1 MSKKIVF
8 RYILSTIFLM
18 MLALAFSACDNI
30 NSLSRPNNNKGNV
43 YLKVDVASVGR
54 TALPDFP
61 NVNSI
66 SDFTFIL
73 TGKGPGSGTFTPL
86 TDDPTNNPDGEFAGL
101 TALTTASF
109 PIQTG
114 EWSFKLTAS
123 KEGTVLSSEEFSETI
138 GSGENSL
145 SFNLK
150 WEDTNLDATKTGSL
164 SFELDF
170 SAAPNKEDVKLV
182 TAELFN
188 TTTNTTTCSSTVI
201 LDRSSSPSTYKA
213 TYSSSTLPAL
223 ANLSAGTY
231 RIILKLFT
239 IDSSTS
245 SNVLINTWTELA
257 IITGGQTSAG
267 EETLNS
273 LNEIYSITW
282 HLDGGTS
289 TATFPECYTRLSD
302 TYTLPDSTKISKTG
316 YTFGGWFAN
325 EGCTGDP
332 VTSIP
337 KGTTGIQNLYAK
349 WTATPYTITFDFSYG
364 GGWKD
369 SYEGSQPSSYTIE
382 SEQILL
388 PDYTK
393 VFRAGYDFI
402 GWYTDN
408 TWTTQET
415 SIPAGSTEP
424 KTFVA
429 RWEKATYQIV
439 YHYSGTL
446 SGTNPETYQITD
458 ATINLLE
465 PESTTTIY
473 GGWYEDSNFEGD
485 PITTIPTGS
494 YGSKELWALESN
506 EIHVSS
512 GGNSTNI
519 GLCASK
525 AVDSISAAIEK
536 IVDYANSNIEWS
548 IVVDDEVVGIQ
559 TIYNTN
565 LTSSVATKLTL
576 TGLAGAV
583 LNGGSL
589 TNDEDNKTTLTVN
602 TTIPI
607 TITNLDIT
615 GGRGTTVG
623 ETGIFGGGLFVCA
636 NSSVTLGD
644 GVKIYGNGCIY
655 GGGVFVDEGAT
666 LCMCGTA
673 IVGDTSKHPENKGT
687 VYNSTNNAYNSWE
700 CANFARSTSGPGGGG
715 IYNKGT
721 LALGY
726 SYYITDLN
734 CHEEPL
740 SGGIY
745 GNWAYQA
752 GGICNTTNNS
762 SGGYTVIKTGNISD
776 NSAFGTSGYGGGIYS
791 DAGQLN
797 INGGTISQ
805 NCSKGGGAGLALMG
819 ENAYC
824 YLMDGDITGN
834 HSYNA
839 DGAAIYLMP
848 GKLYM
853 SGGTISGNQSH
864 NGSAQNCTPD
874 NCGGISMFSTGS
886 VLSIT
891 GGTIKENLNIAGD
904 YTCSLSLSSGTF
916 TLGGSA
922 NIEYSAEKQNY
933 FNLYIPVTF
942 DTTDSPQNDNFAIK
956 WKGTPTTST
965 SILTSGNSEI
975 YEKFKLLNDGWTI
988 DTSTGKAKE
997 TLGPKSAPTAV
1008 GDIVFN
1014 DGSAIAYE
1022 DGMILDDNQKANA
1035 IAVIFYAGSDLNNGG
1050 DSTTIRVL
1058 GTPLSKYSS
1067 SARWCTDDA
1076 NAYSTQIESITCS
1089 YQYDDTLGAYTFNG
1103 DKDGRDNL
1111 NQIASELSIYSIEN
1125 DTYVETKYPAFWA
1138 AKNYGSS
1145 KTNISGTAYEYGWYL
1160 PTDAELYE
1168 VYKFWKTGT
1177 LDEIVSTITG
1187 SNFGI
1192 SNNNTFVSATQHAP
1206 SGLEQKMIYVQFSSS
1221 SSYVIAV
1228 DFKTQPYYICPIF
1241 QFSE

>member
-1 MSKKIVF
+1 MLKKLFF
-8 RYILSTIFLM
+8 RYIFSTVFLM
-18 MLALAFSACDNI
+18 MLTLAFSACN
-30 NSLSRPNNNKGNV
+30 NMSGVSRPNNNKGNV

-61 NVNSI
+61 DVDSI

-73 TGKGPGSGTFTPL
+73 TGKGPGNSELTPL
-86 TDDPTNNPDGEFAGL
+86 ATETNATGEYASL
-101 TALTTASF
+101 SALQSASF
-109 PIQTG
+109 PIQAG

-123 KEGTVLSSEEFSETI
+123 KDGTTLSDEISETI
-138 GSGENSL
+138 TSGSNTL

-182 TAELFN
+182 TAELVN

-201 LDRSSSPSTYKA
+201 FDRSSSPSTYKA
-213 TYSSSTLPAL
+213 TYNSSTLPAL
-223 ANLSAGTY
+223 ANLFAGTY

-239 IDSSTS
+239 VDSSTS

-257 IITGGQTSAG
+257 IITGGQQSSGNRTID
-267 EETLNS
+267 TLN
-273 LNEIYSITW
+273 EVYSITW
-282 HLDGGTS
+282 NLDGGS
-289 TATFPECYTRLSD
+289 SSLTFPECYTRLSED
-302 TYTLPDSTKISKTG
+302 YTLPAASDMTKTG
-316 YTFGGWFAN
+316 YTFGGWYTN
-325 EGCTGDP
+325 SSLTGAP

-337 KGTTGIQNLYAK
+337 KGSTGTQNLYVK
-349 WTATPYTITFDFSYG
+349 WTATPYTITFDFSSG
-364 GGWKD
+364 GGWID

-388 PDYTK
+388 PDYSK
-393 VFRAGYDFI
+393 VFMAGYDFI

-408 TWTTQET
+408 TWTIQET
-415 SIPAGSTEP
+415 SIAAGSTGS

-458 ATINLLE
+458 DTINLFE

-536 IVDYANSNIEWS
+536 IVDYANPNIEWS

-559 TIYNTN
+559 TISNAG
-565 LTSSVATKLTL
+565 LTSSVAANLKL

-589 TNDEDNKTTLTVN
+589 TNDADNKTTLTVN
-602 TTIPI
+602 TTIPV

-623 ETGIFGGGLFVCA
+623 ETGIFGGGLFVSA
-636 NSSVTLGD
+636 NSKVTLGN

-655 GGGVFVDEGAT
+655 GGGVFIDEGAV

-673 IVGDTSKHPENKGT
+673 IVGDTEKQPKNISSID
-687 VYNSTNNAYNSWE
+687 NSTNNAYSDWL
-700 CANFARSTSGPGGGG
+700 CANFASADSASGGGG

-726 SYYITDLN
+726 SSFTNDIN
-734 CHEEPL
+734 CVVSEL
-740 SGGIY
+740 TGGIY
-745 GNWAYQA
+745 GNWAYRA
-752 GGICNTTNNS
+752 GGIFNS
-762 SGGYTVIKTGNISD
+762 SNDTTGGRIVLKTGNIAN
-776 NSAFGTSGYGGGIYS
+776 NSAYGTTTSGGGGIRS
-791 DAGQLN
+791 NGGEVD
-797 INGGTISQ
+797 INGGTIS
-805 NCSKGGGAGLALMG
+805 NNHSTSGGAGLYLED

-824 YLMDGDITGN
+824 YITAGEITGN
-834 HSYNA
+834 HSYKS
-839 DGAAIYLMP
+839 DGAAIYIMP

-891 GGTIKENLNIAGD
+891 GGTIKENLNAAEQ
-904 YTCSLSLSSGTF
+904 YTCSLYLYTGTF

-922 NIEYSAEKQNY
+922 DIRYSTSKQNY
-933 FNLYIPVTF
+933 MYLNTPVTF
-942 DTTDSPQNDNFAIK
+942 DVSDSPQNSNFAIK
-956 WKGTPTTST
+956 RSSTPSTST
-965 SILTSGNSEI
+965 EILTNGNSDI
-975 YEKFKLLNDGWTI
+975 YEKFILLNDGWAI
-988 DTSTGKAKE
+988 DTSNGKAKA
-997 TLGPKSAPTAV
+997 TLGTKSFPSAV

-1014 DGSAIAYE
+1014 DGSAIAYTS
-1022 DGMILDDNQKANA
+1022 GMTLDDNQKENA

-1050 DSTTIRVL
+1050 DATTIRVL

-1067 SARWCTDDA
+1067 SAQWCTDEA
-1076 NAYSTQIESITCS
+1076 NAYDTQITSITCT
-1089 YQYDDTLGAYTFNG
+1089 YEWDETLEAYTFNG

-1111 NQIASELSIYSIEN
+1111 NQIASELSISIEN
-1125 DTYVETKYPAFWA
+1125 DTYDESKYPAFWA
-1138 AKNYGSS
+1138 AKNYGI
-1145 KTNISGTAYEYGWYL
+1145 TNMAGTAYEDGWYL

-1168 VYKFWKTGT
+1168 VYKFWKTDT
-1177 LDEIVSTITG
+1177 LDEIVTTITD

-1192 SNNNTFVSATQHAP
+1192 SNNDTFVSATQHAP
-1206 SGLEQKMIYVQFSSS
+1206 SEQAQKMIYVQFSSS
-1221 SSYVIAV
+1221 SSSVIAV
-1228 DFKTQPYYICPIF
+1228 DSKTQAYFICPIF

>member
-1 MSKKIVF
+1 MLKKLFF
-8 RYILSTIFLM
+8 RYIFSTVFLM
-18 MLALAFSACDNI
+18 MLALAFSACN
-30 NSLSRPNNNKGNV
+30 NMSGVSRTNNNKGNV

-54 TALPDFP
+54 TALPDFTD
-61 NVNSI
+61 VNSI

-73 TGKGPGSGTFTPL
+73 TGKGPGASELTPL
-86 TDDPTNNPDGEFAGL
+86 VTETNSTGEYASL
-101 TALTTASF
+101 SALQSASF
-109 PIQTG
+109 PIQAG
-114 EWSFKLTAS
+114 EWTFKLTAS
-123 KEGTVLSSEEFSETI
+123 KDGTTLSDEISETI
-138 GSGENSL
+138 TSDSNTL
-145 SFNLK
+145 SFALK
-150 WEDTNLDATKTGSL
+150 WEDTNLDESQTGSL

-182 TAELFN
+182 TAGLVN

-213 TYSSSTLPAL
+213 TYDSSTLPAL
-223 ANLSAGTY
+223 ANLPAGTY

-257 IITGGQTSAG
+257 IITGGQQSSGSRTID
-267 EETLNS
+267 TLN
-273 LNEIYSITW
+273 EVYSIIW
-282 HLDGGTS
+282 NLDGGS
-289 TATFPECYTRLSD
+289 SSLTFPECYTRLSED
-302 TYTLPDSTKISKTG
+302 YDLPAASDMTKTG
-316 YTFGGWFAN
+316 YTFGGWYTNSSF
-325 EGCTGDP
+325 TGDA

-337 KGTTGIQNLYAK
+337 KGSTGTQNLYAK
-349 WTATPYTITFDFSYG
+349 WNATSYTITFDFSSG
-364 GGWKD
+364 GGWID

-388 PDYTK
+388 PDYSK
-393 VFRAGYDFI
+393 VFMAGYDFI

-415 SIPAGSTEP
+415 FIPAGSTEP

-429 RWEKATYQIV
+429 RWEKATYHIV

-446 SGTNPETYQITD
+446 PGTNPETYQITD
-458 ATINLLE
+458 DPINLLE

-494 YGSKELWALESN
+494 YGNKELWALEST

-512 GGNSTNI
+512 GGNSANN

-536 IVDYANSNIEWS
+536 IVDYANPNIEWS

-636 NSSVTLGD
+636 NSKVTLGN

-655 GGGVFVDEGAT
+655 GGGVFIDEGAV

-673 IVGDTSKHPENKGT
+673 IVGDTEKQPENKSSI
-687 VYNSTNNAYNSWE
+687 YNSTNNAYSDWR
-700 CANFARSTSGPGGGG
+700 CANFASAESASGGGG

-726 SYYITDLN
+726 SSFTNDIN
-734 CHEEPL
+734 CVESEL
-740 SGGIY
+740 TGGIY
-745 GNWAYQA
+745 GNWAYRA
-752 GGICNTTNNS
+752 GGIFNS
-762 SGGYTVIKTGNISD
+762 SNDNMGGRIVLKTGNIAN
-776 NSAFGTSGYGGGIYS
+776 NSAYGTTTSGGAGIRSNGGEV
-791 DAGQLN
+791 D
-797 INGGTISQ
+797 INGGTIS
-805 NCSKGGGAGLALMG
+805 NNHSTSGGAGLYLENQDASCYITAG
-819 ENAYC
+819 E
-824 YLMDGDITGN
+824 ITGN
-834 HSYNA
+834 HSYNS
-839 DGAAIYLMP
+839 DGAAIYIMP

-933 FNLYIPVTF
+933 FNLNIPVTF
-942 DTTDSPQNDNFAIK
+942 DMTNSPQNDNFAIK

-965 SILTSGNSEI
+965 SILTSGDSSI
-975 YEKFKLLNDGWTI
+975 YEKFNLLNDGWTI

-1014 DGSAIAYE
+1014 DGSAIAYTS
-1022 DGMILDDNQKANA
+1022 GMTLDDNQKANA

-1067 SARWCTDDA
+1067 SARWCTDEA
-1076 NAYSTQIESITCS
+1076 KAYDTQITSITCT
-1089 YQYDDTLGAYTFNG
+1089 YEWDETLEAYTFNG

-1125 DTYVETKYPAFWA
+1125 DTYDDSKYPAFWA

-1145 KTNISGTAYEYGWYL
+1145 KTNISGTAYEDGWYL

-1177 LDEIVSTITG
+1177 LDEIVTTITG

-1206 SGLEQKMIYVQFSSS
+1206 SGQEQKMIYVQFSSS

-1228 DFKTQPYYICPIF
+1228 DLKTQAYYICPIF